1 VLFLHAACYN
11 YAGMVTCRL
20 FLGIL
25 EAGITPSFI
34 LLTGRFYRRQE
45 QVIRTSFWFSMN
57 GWAQILGGLISYGIL
72 GQAEN
77 DSLKRWKQLFLVL
90 GAITV
95 FFGVVV
101 FFFMP
106 ADPAT
111 AKFLTPRER
120 MIAVERMREVKTG
133 GIHKEFKMSQFWE
146 SVRDPRLYL
155 FFFAVLR

>member
-1 VLFLHAACYN
+1 
-11 YAGMVTCRL
+11 
-20 FLGIL
+20 
-25 EAGITPSFI
+25 
-34 LLTGRFYRRQE
+34 
-45 QVIRTSFWFSMN
+45 MN